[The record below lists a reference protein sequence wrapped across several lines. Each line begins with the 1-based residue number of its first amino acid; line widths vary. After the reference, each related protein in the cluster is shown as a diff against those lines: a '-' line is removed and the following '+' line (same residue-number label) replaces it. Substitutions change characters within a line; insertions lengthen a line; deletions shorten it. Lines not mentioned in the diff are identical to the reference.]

1 MPKQKAA
8 PPPKQAPRPRHIP
21 QRTCVACRQVQAKST
36 LVRLVRT
43 PEGVFPDEK
52 GKRPGRGA
60 YLHARSECWQPGI
73 EKNLPHALNTTLTET
88 DKQRLT
94 EYFAAVS
101 AVDDSVK

>member
-1 MPKQKAA
+1 MPKQKAV

-21 QRTCVACRQVQAKST
+21 QRTCVACRQVQAKAT

-60 YLHARSECWQPGI
+60 YLHARRACWQLGI
-73 EKNLPHALNTTLTET
+73 DRNLPHALNTTLTHA

-94 EYFAAVS
+94 EYFES
-101 AVDDSVK
+101 LPEPDSVE

>member
-1 MPKQKAA
+1 MPKQKAVA
-8 PPPKQAPRPRHIP
+8 PPKQALRPRHIP
-21 QRTCVACRQVQAKST
+21 QRTCVACRQVQAKGT

-60 YLHARSECWQPGI
+60 YLHARQECWQSGI
-73 EKNLPHALNTTLTET
+73 EKNLPHALNTTLTEA

-94 EYFAAVS
+94 EYFATIS
-101 AVDDSVK
+101 AGNDSVK